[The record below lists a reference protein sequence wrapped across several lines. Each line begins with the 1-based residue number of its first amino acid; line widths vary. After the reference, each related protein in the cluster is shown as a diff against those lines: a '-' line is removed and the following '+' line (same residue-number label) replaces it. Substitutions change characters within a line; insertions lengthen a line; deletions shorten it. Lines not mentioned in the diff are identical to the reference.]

1 MTEEEPSRRWRGV
14 SPTKVVHASSPAVHG
29 DRDTRVL
36 EHAGEVDAGEL
47 AALIG
52 IEYLRPAVSD
62 SSVNQ
67 PKIGASKSRA
77 SSTPLRAYP
86 RLGP

>member
-14 SPTKVVHASSPAVHG
+14 SPTKVVHAPAPAVHG

-36 EHAGEVDAGEL
+36 EDTGELEAGEL

-52 IEYLRPAVSD
+52 IEDLRPAPSQQQQQDVI
-62 SSVNQ
+62 NR
-67 PKIGASKSRA
+67 ILAA
-77 SSTPLRAYP
+77 
-86 RLGP
+86 